1 MKKITL
7 ITIIL
12 ATFGGLITSLG
23 MCMCLIKEWN
33 TLTYGI
39 IIGIIGI
46 LILLAIIPINLKDK
60 PKKERKQL
68 DIGLI
73 ITWISGIIGCLIMG
87 FGISKVI
94 VDNPTKSDMIIG
106 LITGSIGLCICILNY
121 PIFAYI
127 RNKQ

>member
-23 MCMCLIKEWN
+23 MCMCLIKKWN

-87 FGISKVI
+87 FGMSKVI